1 MSCISSVEK
10 RHFPE
15 GLANCTRNSKEPTF
29 AELSD
34 THDTHSSM
42 NSRVVQLSESP
53 VLLLSLR
60 QLKENKCLL
69 PMEALRSSPEDGA
82 VDFTWNLL
90 PRGCNN
96 Y

>member
-1 MSCISSVEK
+1 MQDNGKLKPSV
-10 RHFPE
+10 H
-15 GLANCTRNSKEPTF
+15 
-29 AELSD
+29 
-34 THDTHSSM
+34 
-42 NSRVVQLSESP
+42 VVR
-53 VLLLSLR
+53 LSLR